1 MLTTVFADTTVALHV
16 SYLIRSLPAIEP
28 CSLRR
33 ALITVLESMNLMNRQ
48 QADWLARLVGTPSD
62 SVNFSGLTRMEIHGQ
77 ACIVTDAVTR
87 RLPAPELYAMLA
99 RFAQTEPEKSA
110 GVMGVVDYLCPDS
123 PAGNRAALTDL
134 VWRRYLPHYYR
145 GGFSYR
151 DIAKRTHVSKSTL
164 ARTTEWLDDE
174 CDGLELRAL
183 RRLEETFVPHGVC
196 AAISVQDT
204 FS

>member
-1 MLTTVFADTTVALHV
+1 MLATVFADTTVALHV

-33 ALITVLESMNLMNRQ
+33 ALIAILESMDLMNRQ
-48 QADWLARLVGTPSD
+48 QTDWLARLVGAPSD

-77 ACIVTDAVTR
+77 ASVVTDAVSR
-87 RLPAPELYAMLA
+87 RLPEPELYAMLA

-110 GVMGVVDYLCPDS
+110 GVMGVVEYLYPTS
-123 PAGNRAALTDL
+123 PTGNRAALTDL
-134 VWRRYLPHYYR
+134 VWRRYLPQRYR

-164 ARTTEWLDDE
+164 ARCTDWLDHE

-196 AAISVQDT
+196 AAVS
-204 FS
+204 S